1 MQPILPKDFL
11 PIEEAVALI
20 NSGTRSDPKVDI
32 KKMALS
38 LDWIEPNHNFRIP
51 LVRLATKEEYLNL
64 IRVTHNPHPN
74 DLIRLGSKYVEI
86 RDGYDMERM
95 KKVVRDHFRDMA
107 GHEYEAQEVRA
118 ISSVA
123 DDEVAGGVRPR
134 KAKPIAKKGQAIGT
148 GETITTNGANM

>member
-11 PIEEAVALI
+11 TIEDAVALI
-20 NSGTRSDPKVDI
+20 NSGTRSDPKVDT
-32 KKMALS
+32 KKLVES

-51 LVRLATKEEYLNL
+51 LVRMATKEEYLEL
-64 IRVTHNPHPN
+64 INTTRNPHPRE
-74 DLIRLGSKYVEI
+74 LISLGSKYVEI

-95 KKVVRDHFRDMA
+95 KRVIRDHFRDMA

-118 ISSVA
+118 VSSVA

-134 KAKPIAKKGQAIGT
+134 KAKPIAKKGQTIGT